1 MFYGEFSFVMLSIP
15 SSEWIIADMLIA
27 LGPAVFKEYMG
38 ELLTIALF
46 MIAAYS
52 LLRIRQLSDG

>member
-1 MFYGEFSFVMLSIP
+1 MLSIP

-27 LGPAVFKEYMG
+27 LRPAVFKEYMG

-46 MIAAYS
+46 MTAAYS